1 MWNDDVGG
9 KNGRGKRAR
18 RAWER
23 APGRVRERVHVRRER
38 RVRERAPEERAK
50 ESALGLPAVRC
61 VDPPTTGTVR
71 VIRRIGY
78 FAFQEADRA
87 RDQSLRVV
95 CLGAV
100 LRFERVVHRREDL
113 LSGGE

>member
-1 MWNDDVGG
+1 MYD
-9 KNGRGKRAR
+9 GRGGCERGRQKSAR
-18 RAWER
+18 Q
-23 APGRVRERVHVRRER
+23 
-38 RVRERAPEERAK
+38 
-50 ESALGLPAVRC
+50 SALGLPAARC